1 MELKPTKTLSGFI
14 ELLPLQQRCFD
25 ECAYRMQNV
34 LKTAGFTHLDL
45 PAIERAE
52 VLTDKDNWD
61 EIETQMFLFQKGDT
75 KMGLRYDGTVGL
87 SRYVAGHMN
96 DLAFPFRAYQFA
108 RNYRGERPQRGRYR
122 EFYQMDL
129 DIMGI
134 DTLSENYDAEIVA
147 TLARA
152 YESVAEFI
160 GPVNIRVGN
169 RRFWNAM
176 FAYLGLSAEQSRAAF
191 VLIDKR
197 EKISAQGDFLAK
209 KHYVCHVVD
218 NEGFRCD
225 KFTYTGVD
233 VKKNELPDS
242 IKNLLKAAIEGFMI
256 EDWSNNKS

>member
-25 ECAYRMQNV
+25 ECAARMQRV
-34 LKTAGFTHLDL
+34 LKTAGFSHLDL

-134 DTLSENYDAEIVA
+134 DNLSENYDAEIVA
-147 TLARA
+147 TLAAA
-152 YESVAEFI
+152 YDSVAEFI
-160 GPVNIRVGN
+160 GPVNVRVGN

-176 FAYLGLSAEQSRAAF
+176 FEYLNLTSEQCRSAF
-191 VLIDKR
+191 VLIDK
-197 EKISAQGDFLAK
+197 KDKMNDFYDGL
-209 KHYVCHVVD
+209 VETVGE
-218 NEGFRCD
+218 N
-225 KFTYTGVD
+225 
-233 VKKNELPDS
+233 
-242 IKNLLKAAIEGFMI
+242 AAVEINKVF
-256 EDWSNNKS
+256 SNG